1 MSSLLEHTD
10 QLEREL
16 APEPVKG
23 PAMGSIVLHTA
34 LFATLLLWGAM
45 QGWFHHNLWGA
56 SGGSGAI
63 QVNLVS
69 NALPLPSKQPVNQ
82 NVLSTETPSQAPTQP
97 EQKTKQAV
105 DDDAIALQ
113 GKQKKPE
120 KQTQT
125 RSVVKPSD
133 PVQPN
138 RAQYGE
144 QAGTNVQRTMQNY
157 SVGQTSVSDASFG
170 SLFGWYV
177 QQIDRKMNQSGN
189 RNMADQRTPKGAKA
203 GIEFRVYRDGSVGEI
218 KMDTPSGSS
227 TWDNECLRAAQRS
240 YNFGALPPGYRGSYL
255 QVFYDCTY

>member
-203 GIEFRVYRDGSVGEI
+203 GIERTHGRLDPCTTSLGATRSISPASGS
-218 KMDTPSGSS
+218 MPAAAAFCSSRRMACRPSG
-227 TWDNECLRAAQRS
+227 RASRVS
-240 YNFGALPPGYRGSYL
+240 PF
-255 QVFYDCTY
+255 TYMSM